1 MENRFFQR
9 LHMKTINKIKRK
21 DGLKRQSDIMAIAL
35 QLFAD
40 KGYTATSID
49 DIINTAGIARGTF
62 YLHFTGKND
71 VVAMIVESYLNQMY
85 AIIQKLDIS
94 MNKPM
99 DDIKDYYRTATRIFT
114 SIPSAKHFVKVML
127 RDVMGTEIEI
137 IDKVNDFFDKS
148 IQLSALYIAQA
159 QRDGKVIPTL
169 DPVALSVCI
178 VGAVKEILLQWTIS
192 DKEFDINIAVD
203 TAIDVFFRGI
213 LA

>member
-1 MENRFFQR
+1 
-9 LHMKTINKIKRK
+9 MKSMNKIKRK

-71 VVAMIVESYLNQMY
+71 VVAMIVESYLGQMY

-99 DDIKDYYRTATRIFT
+99 DDIKGYYRTATKIFT

-137 IDKVNDFFDKS
+137 IDKVNVFFDKS
-148 IQLSALYIAQA
+148 IQLSALYIAKA

-192 DKEFDINIAVD
+192 DKAFDITIAVD

-213 LA
+213 LT